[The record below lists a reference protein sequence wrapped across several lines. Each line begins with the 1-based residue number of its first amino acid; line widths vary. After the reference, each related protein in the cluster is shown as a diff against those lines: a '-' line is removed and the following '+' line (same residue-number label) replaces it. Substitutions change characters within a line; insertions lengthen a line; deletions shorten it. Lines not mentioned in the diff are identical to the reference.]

1 GWDWVVAFAVM
12 TAAIASTQTT
22 IIPASRTALSMAR
35 RHAFP
40 HAFAHIHHRFHTP
53 DVSTWW
59 VAVIASAWY
68 VVLNL
73 ISENALFDSLTALS
87 LVIAFYYSLTGI
99 ACAIYYRRH
108 LKESAKNFFL
118 IGVGPVVGALLLLWL
133 LVESIRDMSDPA
145 NSYSGQAWVGVAPP
159 LVIGLLIF
167 GVGIILMFVWRA
179 QNKVFWNEQPG
190 VVPPHLLDEHESGRP
205 S

>member
-1 GWDWVVAFAVM
+1 M
-12 TAAIASTQTT
+12 
-22 IIPASRTALSMAR
+22 
-35 RHAFP
+35 
-40 HAFAHIHHRFHTP
+40 
-53 DVSTWW
+53 
-59 VAVIASAWY
+59 
-68 VVLNL
+68 
-73 ISENALFDSLTALS
+73 
-87 LVIAFYYSLTGI
+87 IAFYYALTGI

-108 LKESAKNFFL
+108 LMESAKNFFL

-145 NSYSGQAWVGVAPP
+145 NSYSGQAWFGVGPP

-190 VVPPHLLDEHESGRP
+190 VVPPHLVDEQERGRP